1 MAHFVLNK
9 KVFDMN
15 KCVIF
20 LFSLVVLSVMFG
32 AKPRHLDAA
41 EAKVIPSFN
50 NGVGKV
56 FHNKCA
62 SCHRPGQSGPFSL
75 LTYED
80 VVGRADTIL
89 AVIQDGYMPPWKLV
103 NDNLSFSHDRR
114 LTDSESQL
122 VKDWVEGG
130 TPLGDP
136 NIVIELPVFPKDWQ
150 LGEPDLIVEMEGSF
164 AVPES
169 GRDVYRSFLFKLKLP
184 EDKWVKAIEIKPQAR
199 STLHHALFFVDTSG
213 EARRRDGQD
222 GKAGF
227 SGMSFTSQLTSI
239 VGRGQGA
246 RSSTQGLGG
255 YVPGTTPAELPGDL
269 AMLLPKNSDIVMQT
283 HFHPS
288 GKPEVEHAT
297 LALYLADRPPARLI
311 TNLQMPP
318 LFGRFKGINVSAGD
332 DHYEISDSFVLPVDA
347 EGVVISG
354 HAHYLCKEMEMI
366 AKMPKGESITLM
378 KIDDWDL
385 DWQDSYQFA
394 KSVDLP
400 SGTELNVRIVYDNS
414 ANNPRN
420 PFDPPEPISWGL
432 ESTDEMGS
440 ITLRV
445 VPKNVEDH
453 AKLQSG
459 YRAYFLRSVANYR
472 RRANGGRSTPA
483 LMLFRAMDKNRDGKI
498 LPEELPTRLRSRFDE
513 FDSDSSGDL
522 ASQEFVN
529 AAAILRGAR

>member
-1 MAHFVLNK
+1 
-9 KVFDMN
+9 MN
-15 KCVIF
+15 KRVLF
-20 LFSLVVLSVMFG
+20 LSYLLILIVLFFRT
-32 AKPRHLDAA
+32 PRQIQAA
-41 EAKVIPSFN
+41 EFNKIPSFN

-56 FHNKCA
+56 FHSKCA

-80 VVGRADTIL
+80 VADRSDTIL

-114 LTDSESQL
+114 LTDSELQL
-122 VKDWVEGG
+122 VKAWVEGG
-130 TPLGDP
+130 SPLGDP
-136 NIVIELPVFPKDWQ
+136 NIAIELPTFPKDWQ

-169 GRDVYRSFLFKLKLP
+169 GRDIYRSFLFKLQLP

-213 EARRRDGQD
+213 EARKRNGQD

-227 SGMSFTSQLTSI
+227 SGMSFTSQLTSFA
-239 VGRGQGA
+239 GRGQGT

-255 YVPGTTPAELPGDL
+255 YVPGATPAELPGDL

-288 GKPEVEHAT
+288 GKPEIEHAT
-297 LALYLADRPPARLI
+297 LALYLADHPPSRLI

-347 EGVVISG
+347 EGVVVRG
-354 HAHYLCKEMEMI
+354 HAHYICKEMEMT
-366 AKMPKGESITLM
+366 AKMPEGESITLL
-378 KIDDWDL
+378 KIEDWDL

-394 KSVDLP
+394 KSINLP
-400 SGTELNVRIVYDNS
+400 SGTELSVRIVYDNS
-414 ANNPRN
+414 ENNPRN
-420 PFDPPEPISWGL
+420 PFDPPRPIAWGL

-440 ITLRV
+440 ITLSV
-445 VPKNVEDH
+445 VPKNVNDH
-453 AKLQSG
+453 AELQRG
-459 YRAYFLRSVANYR
+459 YRTHLLRAISDYR
-472 RRANGGRSTPA
+472 RRASTGRSTSA
-483 LMLFRAMDKNRDGKI
+483 LMLFRAMDKNRDGTI
-498 LPEELPTRLRSRFDE
+498 SPQELPASLRNRFGD
-513 FDSDSSGDL
+513 FDSDSSGHL
-522 ASQEFVN
+522 ETQEFVG
-529 AAAILRGAR
+529 AVATLRSAR